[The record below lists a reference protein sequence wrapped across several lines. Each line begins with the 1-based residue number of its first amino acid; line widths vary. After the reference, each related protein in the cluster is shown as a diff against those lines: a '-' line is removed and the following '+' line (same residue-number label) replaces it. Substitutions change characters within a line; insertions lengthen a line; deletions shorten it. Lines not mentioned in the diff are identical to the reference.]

1 MKHTEEMIKDVA
13 CYISNPIYNDNLQ
26 ATKELME
33 LFDELKEQ
41 KISKY
46 IAENPLETY
55 KDYVKMYDESFYT
68 YTTFEELV
76 ESEEEQNDGM
86 TEEECREQINNTI
99 WKLPCGWY
107 VQYV

>member
-13 CYISNPIYNDNLQ
+13 CYISNFIYNDNLQ

-33 LFDELKEQ
+33 LFDDLKE
-41 KISKY
+41 KKFDKY
-46 IAENPLETY
+46 IATNPLETY
-55 KDYVKMYDESFYT
+55 KDYVKMYDENFYT

-86 TEEECREQINNTI
+86 TEEQCREQINKTI
-99 WKLPCGWY
+99 WQLPCGWY

>member
-1 MKHTEEMIKDVA
+1 MKHTKEMIKEVA
-13 CYISNPIYNDNLQ
+13 CCINPIYNDNLQ

-68 YTTFEELV
+68 YITFEELV

>member
-55 KDYVKMYDESFYT
+55 KDYVRMYDESFYT

-76 ESEEEQNDGM
+76 ESEEEQNFGL
-86 TEEECREQINNTI
+86 TEEECKKLINEYI
-99 WKLPCGWY
+99 WQLPCGWY
-107 VQYV
+107 IHYV